1 MSKKVQKRVNGG
13 LAIYYGMG
21 AGALSVASL
30 VALIVWIVKVFLG
43 KTEFSWGAVIL
54 LPIVIFGFGFMAYA
68 LLRVGYEELED

>member
-1 MSKKVQKRVNGG
+1 MSKKVQRRVNGG

-21 AGALSVASL
+21 AGGLAVVSL
-30 VALIVWIVKVFLG
+30 VAFIVWIVKVFLG

-54 LPIVIFGFGFMAYA
+54 IPILIFGFGFMAYA

>member
-21 AGALSVASL
+21 TALGVVAGFIGF
-30 VALIVWIVKVFLG
+30 IVWIIKVVLG
-43 KTEFSWGAVIL
+43 KVEFSWGAAIIIPVIL
-54 LPIVIFGFGFMAYA
+54 IAMGAMAYS

>member
-21 AGALSVASL
+21 AGALTIGSL
-30 VALIVWIVKVFLG
+30 VAFIVWIVKVFLG

-54 LPIVIFGFGFMAYA
+54 IPILIFGFGFMAYA